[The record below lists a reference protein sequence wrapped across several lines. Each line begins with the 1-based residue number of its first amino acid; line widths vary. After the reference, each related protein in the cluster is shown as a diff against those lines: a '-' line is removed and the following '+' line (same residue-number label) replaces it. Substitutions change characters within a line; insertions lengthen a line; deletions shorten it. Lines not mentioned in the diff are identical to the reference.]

1 MRVDQPER
9 ICIRPHYHSIISA
22 MPTYPVNKMG

>member
-1 MRVDQPER
+1 MRVNQPER
-9 ICIRPHYHSIISA
+9 ICTRPHYHGIISA